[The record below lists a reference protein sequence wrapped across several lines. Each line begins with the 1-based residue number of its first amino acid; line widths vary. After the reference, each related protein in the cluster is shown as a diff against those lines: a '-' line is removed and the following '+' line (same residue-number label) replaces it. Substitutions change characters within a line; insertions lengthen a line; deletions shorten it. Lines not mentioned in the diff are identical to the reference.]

1 MPLSWNEIRSRAI
14 TFMKEWTDES
24 REHAEAKSFW
34 DGFFHVFGI
43 SRRRVASFEHPVKK
57 LNNKQGF
64 VDLLWKGVILI
75 EHKSRGKSLDEAEYQ
90 ANSYFEGLKEE
101 ELPRYV
107 LVSDFQHF
115 RLHDLDTDT
124 RSEFELKDFLQHIGL
139 FAFIAGYEKR
149 VYKEED
155 PINIQAAELMG
166 KLHDSLKVSGY
177 NGHDLEVY
185 LVRLLFCLFAD
196 KTAIFEKGIFWEY
209 LDLNTKEDGSDLPM
223 HLNMIFQVLNTTP
236 EKRSK
241 VLNSNLTQF
250 PYVNGKLFEERLAT
264 AAFDSAMRSMLLKAC
279 ALDWGKISPAIFGS
293 MFQSVMNP
301 QQRRNLGA
309 HYTSEKN
316 IQKLIKPLFLDKLYN
331 EFEKAKKG
339 SKAQLQALH
348 DKLKTLKFLDPACGC
363 GNFLIISY
371 RELRIL
377 EDLILQ
383 KLYKHELESGQGS
396 FLNLREIIKIDVDQ
410 FYGIECEDFACQI
423 AQVAMWLIDHQMNIL
438 VSHEFGQYFE
448 RLPLSKAAKIVHG
461 NSLLLDWE
469 QIIAKTEL
477 SYILGNPPFVGK
489 QLQSATQKAEMEQI
503 FHGVQGAGVLD
514 YVTAWYLKAAR
525 YIQETSIACAFV
537 STSSITQGEQV
548 GVLWSELHNRY
559 KIKIHFAH
567 HSFVWSN
574 EAKGNAAVHC
584 VIIGFSTQ
592 AWDENM
598 IYDYET
604 LKSEPVVRK
613 VKNINPYLVEGND
626 IVVLKRRQSLS
637 DVPPIIF
644 GNMPNDGGHLLFTEM
659 EKTSFLEQ
667 EPAAQTL
674 FKPFISAKEF
684 INGISRWCLWLKD
697 ISPNELMQLP
707 EVRKRVKAVEQ
718 YRLKSLRE
726 TTQKLAIFPGL
737 FGEIREQTGNNV
749 IIPRVSSENRR
760 YIPLAFLSSKHIVGD
775 TCLFINDASLFE
787 FGLLHSAMHM
797 VWVKYTCGRLESR
810 FRYSNTIVYNNYPF
824 PQKVTLAQ
832 RKKVEN
838 AAQQVLEVR
847 AKYTESSLA
856 DLYDV
861 LSMPPDLVKAHN
873 ALDKAVDL
881 CYRPQVFSSE
891 LNRIEH
897 LFSSYEQLLAP
908 MLQVPKKSRA
918 KKKAM

>member
-177 NGHDLEVY
+177 DGHDLEVY

-264 AAFDSAMRSMLLKAC
+264 AAFDSSMRAMLLKAC

-316 IQKLIKPLFLDKLYN
+316 IQKLIKPLFLDELYN
-331 EFEKAKKG
+331 EFEKAKKA

-371 RELRIL
+371 RELRAL
-377 EDLILQ
+377 EILILQ
-383 KLYKHELESGQGS
+383 ELHKYERT
-396 FLNLREIIKIDVDQ
+396 FLDVHSIIQVDVDQ
-410 FYGIECEDFACQI
+410 FYGIEYEEFACQI
-423 AQVAMWLIDHQMNIL
+423 AQVAMWLIDHQMNML
-438 VSHEFGQYFE
+438 VSHEFGQYFV
-448 RLPLSKAAKIVHG
+448 RLPLKKSAKIVHG
-461 NSLLLDWE
+461 NSLQINWE
-469 QIIAKTEL
+469 HIIPKQDL
-477 SYILGNPPFVGK
+477 SYILGNPPFVG
-489 QLQSATQKAEMEQI
+489 QHLQNTAQKEDLHAVLHDI
-503 FHGVQGAGVLD
+503 KAAGVMD
-514 YVTAWYLKAAR
+514 YISAWFYKASEF
-525 YIQETSIACAFV
+525 ILETNIKVAFV
-537 STSSITQGEQV
+537 STNSITQGEQV
-548 GVLWSELHNRY
+548 GILWNVLLNKY
-559 KIKIHFAH
+559 QVKIHFAH
-567 HSFVWSN
+567 RTFKWSN

-584 VIIGFSTQ
+584 IIIGFAYIDTS
-592 AWDENM
+592 EKRLYE
-598 IYDYET
+598 YDDIQGEPHE
-604 LKSEPVVRK
+604 LKA
-613 VKNINPYLVEGND
+613 KNISPYLVDANNVV
-626 IVVLKRRQSLS
+626 IVNRSNPICN
-637 DVPPIIF
+637 VPAMMYGSKPT
-644 GNMPNDGGHLLFTEM
+644 DGGYFLLTDG
-659 EKTSFLEQ
+659 EKIEFLNK
-667 EPAAQTL
+667 EPNAIN
-674 FKPFISAKEF
+674 FIKPFISAKEYL
-684 INGISRWCLWLKD
+684 NNKKRWCIWLVD
-697 ISPNELMQLP
+697 AQAHELRNLP
-707 EVRKRVKAVEQ
+707 EIMKRVEAVRQ
-718 YRLKSLRE
+718 FRMKSVAASTRNYTYNTLFRQVTQPQSDYILVPR
-726 TTQKLAIFPGL
+726 TT
-737 FGEIREQTGNNV
+737 
-749 IIPRVSSENRR
+749 SENRK
-760 YIPLAFLSSKHIVGD
+760 YIPMGFFDKDCIVSD
-775 TCLFINDASLFE
+775 TCQAIPNGDLYLFGQLTSQ
-787 FGLLHSAMHM
+787 MHM
-797 VWVKYTCGRLESR
+797 AWVKYTCGRLKSD
-810 FRYSNTIVYNNYPF
+810 FRYSKDIVYNNYPF
-824 PQKVTLAQ
+824 PKNVTLTQ

-881 CYRPQVFSSE
+881 CYRPQVFNSE

-897 LFSSYEQLLAP
+897 LFSLYEQLVAP
-908 MLQVPKKSRA
+908 MLQVPKKSRT
-918 KKKAM
+918 KKKAE